1 MKIVAFNGSPRLLGN
16 TGGALNVVLD
26 ELEKEGVETEHVHV
40 YEDMMNPCNNCNSCE
55 IRGDGRCINE
65 DDRMNEYMGMMLEA
79 DGIILGSPSYFGSC
93 SAQLK
98 ILLER
103 VGYVSMFY
111 NQPLTRKVGG
121 AVVVQDH
128 DGGTATYNELVGW
141 MLRNRMMVCGSSPLT
156 ILAGKGPGDFLKDKK
171 GYEALRSLAKDMVW
185 AIEASK
191 GP

>member
-16 TGGALNVVLD
+16 TGGALNVILD
-26 ELEKEGVETEHVHV
+26 ELEKEGAETEHVHV
-40 YEDMMNPCNNCNSCE
+40 YGDDMSPCNNCNSCE
-55 IRGDGRCINE
+55 IRGDGRCIIE
-65 DDRMNEYMGMMLEA
+65 DDRLNEFMGMMREA

-103 VGYVSMFY
+103 VGYTSMFSGL
-111 NQPLTRKVGG
+111 PLARKIGG
-121 AVVVQDH
+121 VVVVQDH
-128 DGGTATYNELVGW
+128 DGGTAVYNELVTW

-156 ILAGKGPGDFLKDKK
+156 VLPGKGPGDFEKDKR
-171 GYEALRSLAKDMVW
+171 GCEALRSLARDMVW
-185 AIEASK
+185 AIETTQ